1 MTQRHHRTVVIAV
14 ALAFFAASLFLPA
27 ETFITHV
34 TPDHTAGR
42 VETMPGWFFAGFGW
56 IGVIFLQP
64 AAMGWLANISFFAA
78 IFSYAEGRHVRSMIL
93 SGISIL
99 IAVVFF
105 RVSVSDPM
113 PVLFTGQA
121 DVMNRPKALIGFYV
135 WIAAF
140 ATFFLGSWVS
150 VSKVV
155 WADAPPTTEE

>member
-1 MTQRHHRTVVIAV
+1 MVIAV
-14 ALAFFAASLFLPA
+14 ALALFAASLFLPA

-34 TPDHTAGR
+34 APDHTAGR
-42 VETMPGWFFAGFGW
+42 IETMPGWFCAGFGW

-121 DVMNRPKALIGFYV
+121 DVMNRPRALIGFYV

-140 ATFFLGSWVS
+140 ATFFLASWFS
-150 VSKVV
+150 VSKLV
-155 WADAPPTTEE
+155 WPIHTPTADG